1 MVKNLAVPALSGA
14 NVIIAVWIYGRLVG
28 GMLDTVGVNVKVNT
42 MARPKDEDLG
52 DDFSYIL
59 RMADTDMDGL
69 KPLATALTSVKGV
82 GARTAI
88 QICKNT
94 GFDPY
99 NLAGFLTTEQQEEL
113 RLAIESYAENV
124 PEWMLNRQRDLESGF
139 DVHITG
145 QQVRFSLQDDI
156 NRLRTMKC
164 YRGIR
169 HASGNKVR
177 GQRGRSNGRGGLTL
191 GVSRKK

>member
-1 MVKNLAVPALSGA
+1 
-14 NVIIAVWIYGRLVG
+14 
-28 GMLDTVGVNVKVNT
+28 
-42 MARPKDEDLG
+42 MARPKEEELG

-59 RMADTDMDGL
+59 RMADTDMDGQ
-69 KPLATALTSVKGV
+69 KTLATALTAVRGV
-82 GARTAI
+82 GPRTAI

-94 GFDPY
+94 GFDPAS
-99 NLAGFLTTEQQEEL
+99 LAGHLSAEEQEAL
-113 RLAIESYAENV
+113 RVAIEGYAETV
-124 PEWMLNRQRDLESGF
+124 PLWMLNRQRDLETG
-139 DVHITG
+139 DELHLTG
-145 QQVRFSLQDDI
+145 QQVSLTLEDDI

-164 YRGIR
+164 YRGVR

>member
-1 MVKNLAVPALSGA
+1 
-14 NVIIAVWIYGRLVG
+14 
-28 GMLDTVGVNVKVNT
+28 MLDTACVNVQVKT
-42 MARPKDEDLG
+42 MARPKEEDLG

-94 GFDPY
+94 GFDASQ
-99 NLAGFLTTEQQEEL
+99 LAGHLTTEQQETL
-113 RLAIESYAENV
+113 RVAIESYAENV
-124 PEWMLNRQRDLESGF
+124 PLWMLNRQRDLETGNEI
-139 DVHITG
+139 HLTG
-145 QQVRFSLQDDI
+145 QQVRFTLQDDI

>member
-1 MVKNLAVPALSGA
+1 
-14 NVIIAVWIYGRLVG
+14 
-28 GMLDTVGVNVKVNT
+28 
-42 MARPKDEDLG
+42 MARPKEGDLG

-59 RMADTDMDGL
+59 RMADTDMDGQ
-69 KPLATALTSVKGV
+69 KTLATALTAVRGV
-82 GARTAI
+82 GPRTAI

-94 GFDPY
+94 GFDPAS
-99 NLAGFLTTEQQEEL
+99 LAGHLSAEEQETL
-113 RLAIESYAENV
+113 RVAIEGYAETV
-124 PEWMLNRQRDLESGF
+124 PLWMLNRQRDLETG
-139 DVHITG
+139 DELHLTG
-145 QQVRFSLQDDI
+145 QQVSLTLEDDI

-164 YRGIR
+164 YRGVR

>member
-1 MVKNLAVPALSGA
+1 
-14 NVIIAVWIYGRLVG
+14 
-28 GMLDTVGVNVKVNT
+28 
-42 MARPKDEDLG
+42 MARQKEEDLG
-52 DDFSYIL
+52 EDFSYIL

-69 KPLATALTSVKGV
+69 KTLATALTAVRGV
-82 GARTAI
+82 GPRTAI

-94 GFDPY
+94 GFDPAS
-99 NLAGFLTTEQQEEL
+99 LAGHLSVDEQESL
-113 RLAIESYAENV
+113 RVAIEGYAETV
-124 PEWMLNRQRDLESGF
+124 PLWMLNRQRDIESG
-139 DVHITG
+139 DELHLTG
-145 QQVRFSLQDDI
+145 QQVILTLEDDI

-164 YRGIR
+164 YRGVR

>member
-1 MVKNLAVPALSGA
+1 
-14 NVIIAVWIYGRLVG
+14 
-28 GMLDTVGVNVKVNT
+28 MLDNACVNVQVTK
-42 MARPKDEDLG
+42 MARPKEEDLG

-94 GFDPY
+94 GFDASQ
-99 NLAGFLTTEQQEEL
+99 LAGHLTTEQQETL

-124 PEWMLNRQRDLESGF
+124 PLWMLNRQRDLETGNEI
-139 DVHITG
+139 HLTG
-145 QQVRFSLQDDI
+145 QQVRFTLQDDI

>member
-1 MVKNLAVPALSGA
+1 
-14 NVIIAVWIYGRLVG
+14 
-28 GMLDTVGVNVKVNT
+28 MLDSVSVSLELND
-42 MARPKDEDLG
+42 MARPKNEDLG

-69 KPLATALTSVKGV
+69 KTLATALTSVKGV
-82 GARTAI
+82 GQRTAI

-94 GFDPY
+94 GFDPFR
-99 NLAGFLTTEQQEEL
+99 LAGFLNLEQQEEL
-113 RLAIESYAENV
+113 RVAIESYAETV
-124 PEWMLNRQRDLESGF
+124 PVWMLNRQRDLETGNEI
-139 DVHITG
+139 HLTG
-145 QQVRFSLQDDI
+145 QQVRFTLQDDI

-164 YRGIR
+164 YRGVR

-191 GVSRKK
+191 GVSRKKE

>member
-1 MVKNLAVPALSGA
+1 
-14 NVIIAVWIYGRLVG
+14 
-28 GMLDTVGVNVKVNT
+28 
-42 MARPKDEDLG
+42 
-52 DDFSYIL
+52 
-59 RMADTDMDGL
+59 
-69 KPLATALTSVKGV
+69 
-82 GARTAI
+82 
-88 QICKNT
+88 
-94 GFDPY
+94 
-99 NLAGFLTTEQQEEL
+99 
-113 RLAIESYAENV
+113 
-124 PEWMLNRQRDLESGF
+124 MLNRQRDLESGF